1 LATSSAGLPIPYAEI
16 DTIFLDVGNTLI
28 SIDFDWVAAELC
40 TRGFACVAD
49 ELRRAEA
56 AARPGYSH
64 RLFVDRLPEGTD
76 LFLTYLNAM
85 LARLEVTGG
94 LSSGELEALVT
105 ELRPVLR
112 PDGKASRLWKMV
124 MPRIPG
130 ALARL
135 RDLGLTLV
143 VVSNSD
149 GTVEQSL
156 EAAGLRSYFS
166 VVVDSAIAGFEK
178 PDPRIFLHALE
189 RAGATAERTLHIGDI
204 YHADVLGARGA
215 GVHALLLDPYEDWSP
230 DAISDVERLPD
241 LWAVADRLTAE
252 RRYSPQS
259 R

>member
-1 LATSSAGLPIPYAEI
+1 LATSGARLPIPSIPYAEI

-28 SIDFDWVAAELC
+28 SIDFDWVATELSA
-40 TRGFACVAD
+40 RGFACVAD
-49 ELRRAEA
+49 QLRRAEA

-64 RLFVDRLPEGTD
+64 RLFVDKLPEGTD
-76 LFLTYLNAM
+76 LFLAYLNAM
-85 LARLEVTGG
+85 LARLDVTGC
-94 LSSGELEALVT
+94 LPEGELDALVK

-112 PDGKASRLWKMV
+112 PDGRASRLWKMV
-124 MPRIPG
+124 MPRIPD

-149 GTVEQSL
+149 GTVEHSL

-178 PDPRIFLHALE
+178 PDPRIFLHAIE
-189 RAGATAERTLHIGDI
+189 RAGARPERTLHVGDI

-215 GVHALLLDPYEDWSP
+215 GVHAVLLDPYEDWP
-230 DAISDVERLPD
+230 IDAIGECERVPD
-241 LWAVADRLTAE
+241 LWAVADRLAYCRT
-252 RRYSPQS
+252 S
-259 R
+259 